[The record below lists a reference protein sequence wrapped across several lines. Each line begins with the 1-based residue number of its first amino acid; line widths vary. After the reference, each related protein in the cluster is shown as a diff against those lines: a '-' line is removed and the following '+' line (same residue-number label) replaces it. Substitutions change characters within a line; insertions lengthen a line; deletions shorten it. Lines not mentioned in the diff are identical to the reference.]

1 MIRNILACILSSALA
16 FTSCSEKKTTL
27 VAPVDPKVA
36 KLKLPEGF
44 HAEHLFGPS
53 ENEEGSWVS
62 MTFDDKGRLIA
73 SDQYGGLY
81 RMVIPAIG
89 DTVTKVKAEQL
100 LIPGPDGS
108 LDTSAKKITIG
119 YAHGLLYA
127 FNSLY
132 VMINHNS
139 DDRMK
144 KGSGLYRLQDT
155 NGDDQY
161 DKLTLLKELE
171 GEGEH
176 GPHSIKLSPD
186 GRSLFVIAGNFTRA
200 PEMQHYRIKPEGKL
214 DNLLP
219 FLKDPN
225 GHDNTVFHYGG
236 WIARTDSAGADWELY
251 AAGFRN
257 PFDMAF
263 NDAGDLFTYDS
274 DMEWDM
280 GSPWYRPTRIL
291 HVTSGSEFGWRPG
304 TEKWSARFPDNNPAL
319 LNIGQ
324 GSPTNVV
331 YGGNA
336 RFPEKYRRSLFAF
349 DWSFGIIYSIQLE
362 PSGSTYKATGE
373 EFVSGS
379 PLPLTDGVIGPDGAL
394 YFLTGGRRL
403 ESDLYRVY
411 YDDGKMPADEL
422 AKPVLNAEQKTRRM
436 LEEFHSGP
444 REGAVDAIW
453 PHISSS
459 DRHIRYA
466 ARVALEHQPLDAW
479 KSRVQ
484 QLQDPVAI
492 TQVMIA
498 MARTAP
504 VQMRDSILSQ
514 VRKVN
519 YNSLTES
526 QQFDL
531 LRAIELVLARM
542 GKPGPGSAQEMVAY
556 LDKAY
561 PHNSSNDINRQ
572 LSKLLL
578 FLDAPQAVPKTM
590 ALLATAKD
598 VESPDDK
605 NLTSSADLIMRNPQ
619 YGMDIAGTL
628 SKLPPQQQTYLA
640 TALSQAKNGWTDELR
655 EEYFKWFYNAF
666 SYKGGYSFRGF
677 VNLARKNALASAA
690 GNKFA
695 YYNALS
701 GDSIAEKPAM
711 ALVEGAIQPAGP
723 GRDWKVDEAMKYVDS
738 GMHGRN
744 YERGKGLFVASLC
757 AACHTMSNMGGTSG
771 PNLTQ
776 LGTRFSYHDMLEAI
790 IEPNKTIS
798 DQYGATVFSLKKGGS
813 VIGRLVS
820 EDDEHY
826 QVSQNPFVP
835 QQLRSIDKK
844 DVSSIRVS
852 EVSPMISGLV
862 NSLNPEELK
871 DLLAFLKSGGNAQD
885 TIFKQNKNVSKK

>member
-1 MIRNILACILSSALA
+1 
-16 FTSCSEKKTTL
+16 
-27 VAPVDPKVA
+27 
-36 KLKLPEGF
+36 
-44 HAEHLFGPS
+44 
-53 ENEEGSWVS
+53 
-62 MTFDDKGRLIA
+62 
-73 SDQYGGLY
+73 
-81 RMVIPAIG
+81 
-89 DTVTKVKAEQL
+89 
-100 LIPGPDGS
+100 
-108 LDTSAKKITIG
+108 
-119 YAHGLLYA
+119 
-127 FNSLY
+127 
-132 VMINHNS
+132 NHNS
-139 DDRMK
+139 DERMK

-186 GRSLFVIAGNFTRA
+186 GQSLFVIAGNFTRI
-200 PEMQHYRIKPEGKL
+200 PEMQRHRIKPDGKL

-219 FLKDPN
+219 FIKDPN

-236 WIARTDSAGADWELY
+236 WIAKTDSTGANWELY
-251 AAGFRN
+251 ASGFRN

-274 DMEWDM
+274 DMEWDL

-304 TEKWSARFPDNNPAL
+304 TEKWSPRFPDNNPSL

-336 RFPEKYRRSLFAF
+336 RFPEKYRKSLFAF

-362 PSGSTYKATGE
+362 PSGSTYKAQGE
-373 EFVSGS
+373 EFLSGS

-411 YDDGKMPADEL
+411 YDDGKMPAEEL
-422 AKPVLNAEQKTRRM
+422 PKPVLNAEQKTRRM
-436 LEEFHSGP
+436 LEELHSGP
-444 REGAVDAIW
+444 QKEAVDLIW
-453 PHISSS
+453 PHLSSS

-466 ARVALEHQPLDAW
+466 ARVALEHQPLDLW
-479 KSRVQ
+479 KARVQ
-484 QLQDPVAI
+484 QMQDPVGI
-492 TQVMIA
+492 TQVVIA
-498 MARTAP
+498 LARTAP
-504 VQMRDSILSQ
+504 VNDRDSILSL
-514 VRKVN
+514 VRKLN
-519 YNSLTES
+519 YNALSES

-542 GKPGPGSAQEMVAY
+542 GQPGPVAQQELSSY
-556 LDKAY
+556 LDNVF

-572 LSKLLL
+572 LSKLLI
-578 FLDAPQAVPKTM
+578 FLESPLAVSKTM
-590 ALLATAKD
+590 ALLGTAKD
-598 VESPDDK
+598 VESSEDK

-628 SKLPPQQQTYLA
+628 SKLPPQQQTFLA
-640 TALSQAKNGWTDELR
+640 TALSQAKSGWTDELR
-655 EEYFKWFYNAF
+655 EQYFKWFYNAF

-677 VNLARKNALASAA
+677 INLARKNALSNVPS
-690 GNKFA
+690 NKLA

-701 GDSIAEKPAM
+701 GDSIAEKPAA
-711 ALVEGAIQPAGP
+711 ALVEGAISPVGP
-723 GRDWKVDEAMKYVDS
+723 GRGWKLDEAMKYIDS
-738 GMHGRN
+738 GMRERN
-744 YERGKGLFVASLC
+744 FEKGKGLFVSTLC
-757 AACHTMSNMGGTSG
+757 ASCHTMNNMGGTSG
-771 PNLTQ
+771 PDLTG
-776 LGTRFSYHDMLEAI
+776 LGTRFSYKDMLEAI

-813 VIGRLVS
+813 VVGRLVS
-820 EDDEHY
+820 EEGEYY

-844 DVSSIRVS
+844 DVSAIRVS
-852 EVSPMISGLV
+852 EVSPMISGLI

-871 DLLAFLKSGGNAQD
+871 DLLAYLKSGGNAQY
-885 TIFKQNKNVSKK
+885 TIFKQNKNISRK